1 MFLGRSHTLP
11 VCQTCGKKLKNP
23 DSPAHLKSKFHQEKL
38 KKIGEGAKSSK
49 VVRRGQTGLIVE
61 VNNLRNLFAN
71 LEKRIL
77 NIEKVLNLN
86 KSVPKKI
93 FSNESLDINLEQE
106 IINLINLHSNIQQI
120 KGNFPIK
127 NIKDKILKNFNIT
140 QKDFEDI
147 ILRLYRKQL
156 IDLQP
161 GGDPKEYHLLS
172 PTGKKFYYLITKT

>member
-1 MFLGRSHTLP
+1 MP
-11 VCQTCGKKLKNP
+11 KCKICGKVLKNP
-23 DSPAHLKSKFHQEKL
+23 NAKSHIDSKFHQEKL
-38 KKIGEGAKSSK
+38 KKIGEGAKPSK

-61 VNNLRNLFAN
+61 LDNLRNLVTN

-77 NIEKVLNLN
+77 TIEKVLNLSKSIPKRVFPN
-86 KSVPKKI
+86 K
-93 FSNESLDINLEQE
+93 SLDINLEQE
-106 IINLINLHSNIQQI
+106 IINLINQHSNIQQI

-127 NIKDKILKNFNIT
+127 NFKDIVLKNFNIT

>member
-1 MFLGRSHTLP
+1 MP
-11 VCQTCGKKLKNP
+11 KCKICGKDLKNP
-23 DSPAHLKSKFHQEKL
+23 NAKSHINSKFHQEKL
-38 KKIGEGAKSSK
+38 KKLGKGAKPSK
-49 VVRRGQTGLIVE
+49 FDQRVQTDLIVE
-61 VNNLRNLFAN
+61 VDNLRNLFAN

-77 NIEKVLNLN
+77 NIEKVLNLS
-86 KSVPKKI
+86 KSVPKRI

-106 IINLINLHSNIQQI
+106 IINLINQHSNIQQI